1 MRRAKD
7 NQGVPKR
14 YYHPEQKQCP
24 CCGQELQR
32 AYPWWRKYIVF
43 LSGRELVISLAYRCR
58 NRRCRDARRGRMHTS
73 RAAERLTLRG
83 SSFALELIAQIGYW
97 RFWQRWTV
105 AQIHERLSQERQLPI
120 SERAVLYL
128 IGVFLVLMR
137 CTYQLRW
144 AEYAAEFRRHGL
156 FLAIDALKPEKGNRA
171 LYVVRE
177 LKHGLVVHH
186 VSLLNT
192 DQRML
197 AKHLL
202 QPVKALDYR
211 IRGLVSDDERPLRLA
226 IAQVWPSMPH
236 QTCQVH
242 CLRDAAQPIIDADR
256 AFKTSLK
263 KAFRAAF
270 YAAGRALAQLAVDD
284 PYAAVLL
291 SYADLIRSTLT
302 EDGKPPFALGGL
314 RVFEDLTRLDASLR
328 RSREKGGMR
337 AWSSCSPWCNA
348 ANRSARAIA
357 NSSANAAGWLNWN
370 GGSTQRTAQDNHA
383 RALGRSNNASK
394 SFWRSWSSTRELIP
408 RTRPSLRTSRTP
420 LSNAGPDCLRAMP
433 GRNATVRTM
442 NSNRSSDDCARGS
455 DKFMDTKRCMSSCH
469 AMANGPSIWT

>member
-7 NQGVPKR
+7 NQRVPKR

-24 CCGQELQR
+24 CCGQVLQR

-43 LSGRELVISLAYRCR
+43 LSGRELVISIAYRCR
-58 NRRCRDARRGRMHTS
+58 NRQCRDARRGRMHTS
-73 RAAERLTLRG
+73 RTAERLTLRG
-83 SSFALELIAQIGYW
+83 SSFALEVIAQIGYW

-120 SERAVLYL
+120 PEREVLYL
-128 IGVFLVLMR
+128 IGVFLVLSR
-137 CTYQLRW
+137 CTYHLRW
-144 AEYAAEFRRHGL
+144 AEYMAEFRRHGL

-197 AKHLL
+197 EKHLL
-202 QPVKALDYR
+202 QPIKALDYR
-211 IRGLVSDDERPLRLA
+211 IRGLVSDDERALRLA
-226 IAQVWPSMPH
+226 IAHLWPNVPH

-242 CLRDAAQPIIDADR
+242 CLRDAAQPIVDADR

-263 KAFRAAF
+263 KAFRAPF
-270 YAAGRALAQLAVDD
+270 YAAARALEPLAVDD
-284 PYAAVLL
+284 PCAAVLH

-328 RSREKGGMR
+328 RSREKGGMH
-337 AWSSCSPWCNA
+337 AWSSCSPCCNV
-348 ANRSARAIA
+348 ANRSARAIG
-357 NSSANAAGWLNWN
+357 NSSANAAGWSNWN
-370 GGSTQRTAQDNHA
+370 GGSTHLTAKGKRA
-383 RALGRSNNASK
+383 RPLVTSNNAS
-394 SFWRSWSSTRELIP
+394 
-408 RTRPSLRTSRTP
+408 
-420 LSNAGPDCLRAMP
+420 G
-433 GRNATVRTM
+433 
-442 NSNRSSDDCARGS
+442 
-455 DKFMDTKRCMSSCH
+455 
-469 AMANGPSIWT
+469 SIWRN